1 MTCLLVKVEMF
12 KFLLLSASSFLCN
25 FLLVALAFILIALVD
40 LLGKWQDMNL
50 ITYLIGQL

>member
-12 KFLLLSASSFLCN
+12 KFLLLSGSSFLCN
-25 FLLVALAFILIALVD
+25 FLLVALAFILIAFVD